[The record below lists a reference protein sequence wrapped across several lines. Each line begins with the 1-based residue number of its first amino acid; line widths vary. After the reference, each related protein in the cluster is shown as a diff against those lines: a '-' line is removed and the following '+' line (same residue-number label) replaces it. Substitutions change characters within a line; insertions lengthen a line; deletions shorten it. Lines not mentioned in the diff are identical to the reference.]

1 MNFLQKR
8 RLQQQLRQDPY
19 YRFQS
24 LEEVAIGITVG
35 VSIDVN
41 RATIDDWL
49 RLPGLSIHQARSLVA
64 LTEQGV
70 QFLTIDDIAAALG
83 LSAQRLQPLVPILN
97 FSYYTPA
104 LTPQPIN
111 INQATV
117 QALAGLP
124 IASELAQR
132 LIAERQKGVYRDFA
146 DLQRRLNLSGTI
158 VMDLLP
164 WLRFA

>member
-8 RLQQQLRQDPY
+8 KLQQQLRQDPY

-24 LEEVAIGITVG
+24 LEEVAIGVTVG
-35 VSIDVN
+35 ISIDVN

-70 QFLTIDDIAAALG
+70 QFLTIEDVAAALG

-111 INQATV
+111 INTATP
-117 QALAGLP
+117 QALAELA
-124 IASELAQR
+124 IAPELAQR
-132 LIAERQKGVYRDFA
+132 LIAERQNGIYCDFA
-146 DLQRRLNLSGTI
+146 DLQRRLNLSSTI

-164 WLRFA
+164 WLRFS

>member
-24 LEEVAIGITVG
+24 LEEVAIGVAVG

-64 LTEQGV
+64 LTAQGV
-70 QFLTIDDIAAALG
+70 QFLTIEDIAAALG

-104 LTPQPIN
+104 LTPQSIN
-111 INQATV
+111 INTATN
-117 QALAGLP
+117 QELAKSP
-124 IASELAQR
+124 ITPELAQR
-132 LIAERQKGVYRDFA
+132 LITERQNGVYRDFA
-146 DLQRRLNLSGTI
+146 DLQRRLNLPGTI
-158 VMDLLP
+158 VMDLLQ
-164 WLRFA
+164 WLRFS

>member
-1 MNFLQKR
+1 MNFLRKR

-24 LEEVAIGITVG
+24 LEEVAIAVTVG

-64 LTEQGV
+64 LTAQGV
-70 QFLTIDDIAAALG
+70 QFLAIEDIAAALG

-104 LTPQPIN
+104 LTQQSIN
-111 INQATV
+111 INRATS
-117 QALAGLP
+117 QELAELA
-124 IASELAQR
+124 IAPALAQR
-132 LIAERQKGVYRDFA
+132 LIAERQNGDYRDFA

-158 VMDLLP
+158 VMDLLQ
-164 WLRFA
+164 WLRFS